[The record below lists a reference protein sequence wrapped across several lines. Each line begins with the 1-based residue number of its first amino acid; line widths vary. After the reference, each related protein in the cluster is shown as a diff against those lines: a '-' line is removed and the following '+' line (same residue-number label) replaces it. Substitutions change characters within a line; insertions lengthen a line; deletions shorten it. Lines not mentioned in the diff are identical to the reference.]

1 MTDPITD
8 SIDQHEAMNGADEAG
23 EAPFKSLTRE
33 EAEALR
39 AQHPPLS
46 PWRVIAVQAVVGLV
60 MATLWWSLS
69 RQGEA
74 GWSALYGAAA
84 VVVPGALLARGIT
97 TRLSGANPAAAAARF
112 LLWELLKIMVAV
124 AMLAAAARVVPDLSW
139 PALLVTMIVCLKVN
153 WLTLLWW
160 GRKKNQQSLVRKR

>member
-1 MTDPITD
+1 MTD
-8 SIDQHEAMNGADEAG
+8 SIDQGELADGAD

-46 PWRVIAVQAVVGLV
+46 PWRVITVQAVVGLV
-60 MATLWWSLS
+60 MAALWWGLS
-69 RQGEA
+69 QQGEA

-84 VVVPGALLARGIT
+84 VVLPSALLARGIT
-97 TRLSGANPAAAAARF
+97 TGLSGANPAATAARF

-124 AMLAAAARVVPDLSW
+124 AMLVAAARVVPDLSW

-160 GRKKNQQSLVRKR
+160 GRKKNQQSLARKR

>member
-1 MTDPITD
+1 MTD
-8 SIDQHEAMNGADEAG
+8 SIDQGKPADGADEA
-23 EAPFKSLTRE
+23 PFKVLTRE
-33 EAEALR
+33 EASALW

-46 PWRVIAVQAVVGLV
+46 PWRVIAVQAAVGLA
-60 MATLWWSLS
+60 MAALMWGLG

-84 VVVPGALLARGIT
+84 VVLPQALLARGLT
-97 TRLSGANPAAAAARF
+97 KRLSGANPAAAAARF
-112 LLWELLKIMVAV
+112 MLWELLKIMLAV
-124 AMLAAAARVVPDLSW
+124 AMLVAAARVVPDLSW